1 MQIQKTEKTKWQL
14 KRKELMQS
22 DTYRRII
29 NHIEGDAAMMHRI
42 NLAVLVE
49 KTNPGEK
56 FHQLEI
62 GSKSRVYRPLGS
74 IVGSILRKLAIL
86 S

>member
-1 MQIQKTEKTKWQL
+1 MKSPEKNKWQL
-14 KRKELMQS
+14 KRQQLMQS

-62 GSKSRVYRPLGS
+62 GSKSRVYRPFGS
-74 IVGSILRKLAIL
+74 IVGSILRKFAIL